1 MLYTEEHQT
10 YIGATKD
17 VNRRLRQ
24 HNKEIVGGAR
34 ATSIRVGQGLT
45 WKRACYI
52 KNIPDWRSALQI
64 EWRWKQLGR
73 TRFKNIRD
81 PIQRRLKSLKHLLN
95 LEKPTTE
102 SIPYLS
108 YSSGPPEIVWE
119 SEEFKTQYDILTAD

>member
-17 VNRRLRQ
+17 IDRRLRQ
-24 HNKEIVGGAR
+24 HNCELVGGAR
-34 ATSIRVGQGLT
+34 ATRIRVNQGLI
-45 WKRACYI
+45 WKRLCYI
-52 KNIPDWRSALQI
+52 KNIPDWCSALQI

-81 PIQRRLKSLKHLLN
+81 PIIRRLLSLKYLLA
-95 LEKPTTE
+95 LEKPTTN

-108 YSSGPPEIVWE
+108 YSSGPPDIVWE
-119 SEEFKTQYDILTAD
+119 LDEFKTKYEELIIN